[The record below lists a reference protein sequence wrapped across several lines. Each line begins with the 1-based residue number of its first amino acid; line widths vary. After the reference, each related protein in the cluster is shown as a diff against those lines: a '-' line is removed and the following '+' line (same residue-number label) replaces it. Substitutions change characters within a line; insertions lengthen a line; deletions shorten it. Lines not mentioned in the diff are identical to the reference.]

1 LQLLRLIPVL
11 NEKGQNMT
19 ALNILTA
26 LFIMASV
33 YGMTKERF
41 QLLMAIV
48 VLVVAPTAM
57 GIIDGAD
64 GLIYSLAGAAAALLL
79 TAPLSIFK
87 LVSRTDVIISV
98 ALGGILGA
106 VQYAIV
112 FGVATAFLSV
122 QRIFRVDGSIAAAGG
137 MAALSPYGAGLLAF
151 DEKSALVE
159 IEAMKILRKDKKDFA
174 EPIYFEDCVNGRTSA
189 AGAGQANV
197 FPWCAK
203 LALATL
209 AVLMIG
215 TSM

>member
-1 LQLLRLIPVL
+1 
-11 NEKGQNMT
+11 MT

-41 QLLMAIV
+41 QLLIAIAA
-48 VLVVAPTAM
+48 LVVAPAAM
-57 GIIDGAD
+57 GIIDGVD
-64 GLIYSLAGAAAALLL
+64 GLIYSLAGAGAALLL
-79 TAPLSIFK
+79 TAPLSHFRF
-87 LVSRTDVIISV
+87 VSRTDVVISV

-112 FGVATAFLSV
+112 FGVATAFLLV
-122 QRIFRVDGSIAAAGG
+122 QRIFRVDGSLAAAGG

-159 IEAMKILRKDKKDFA
+159 IEAMKILRKDKKDSVQ
-174 EPIYFEDCVNGRTSA
+174 PIHFEDCVNGRTSA

-215 TSM
+215 TSI

>member
-1 LQLLRLIPVL
+1 
-11 NEKGQNMT
+11 MT

-26 LFIMASV
+26 LFIMVSM
-33 YGMTKERF
+33 YGTTKARF
-41 QLLMAIV
+41 QLVIAIAA
-48 VLVVAPTAM
+48 LVVAPTAM
-57 GIIDGAD
+57 GIVDGAD
-64 GLIYSLAGAAAALLL
+64 GLVYSLAGAVAALLL
-79 TAPLSIFK
+79 TTPLSSFK

-112 FGVATAFLSV
+112 FGVATAFLLV

-159 IEAMKILRKDKKDFA
+159 IEAMKILRKDKKDSA
-174 EPIYFEDCVNGRTSA
+174 EPIYFQDYMNGRTGV
-189 AGAGQANV
+189 AGAGQVNV

-215 TSM
+215 TSI

>member
-1 LQLLRLIPVL
+1 
-11 NEKGQNMT
+11 MT

-26 LFIMASV
+26 LFIMVSM
-33 YGMTKERF
+33 YGMTKARF
-41 QLLMAIV
+41 QLVIAIAA
-48 VLVVAPTAM
+48 LIVAPTAM

-79 TAPLSIFK
+79 TAPLSSFK
-87 LVSRTDVIISV
+87 LVSSTDVIISV

-112 FGVATAFLSV
+112 FGIAMAFLSV

-159 IEAMKILRKDKKDFA
+159 IEAMKILRKDEKDSA
-174 EPIYFEDCVNGRTSA
+174 EPIHFEDCVNGRTGV
-189 AGAGQANV
+189 AGTGQVNV
-197 FPWCAK
+197 FPWCTK

-215 TSM
+215 TSI